1 MELTLRLTRCWF
13 SSNLFYRDFSKNMSM
28 FNWCFVPQFIYR
40 TWRLT
45 TKRINNNKL
54 KWKHEVANSRLAL
67 LSGVDFF
74 SEASQGNARS
84 RWERS
89 NVFFALEFVWRLN
102 FFLDEIDNTDAFQA
116 YTKVFFSSKWSL
128 DHESNKKCSDAVH
141 SITLHLVEAS
151 FSRRHGQLK
160 KLNGIVL
167 ETLTWKRQ
175 CIILRKGKILY
186 GGVLKIA
193 KDRWPTLVHITLSWL

>member
-45 TKRINNNKL
+45 TKRINNNEL

-74 SEASQGNARS
+74 WEASQGNARS

-89 NVFFALEFVWRLN
+89 NGFFALEFAWRLN
-102 FFLDEIDNTDAFQA
+102 FFLNEIEHRRLPGVTL
-116 YTKVFFSSKWSL
+116 KCFFSSQWSL

-141 SITLHLVEAS
+141 SITFYLVEAS

-160 KLNGIVL
+160 KKNLDCFRNFDV
-167 ETLTWKRQ
+167 KRQ
-175 CIILRKGKILY
+175 HILRKCKILCW
-186 GGVLKIA
+186 GVF
-193 KDRWPTLVHITLSWL
+193 